1 MFHFRYLILL
11 PACNVLPTF
20 TVLESIKM
28 FRFKCHICQKNTILM
43 QHNVEIGLLC
53 NLYVD
58 VNVCLM
64 P

>member
-1 MFHFRYLILL
+1 MSYL
-11 PACNVLPTF
+11 P
-20 TVLESIKM
+20 
-28 FRFKCHICQKNTILM
+28 KNTILM

-64 P
+64 PWSDPVAEVSQHGVEAVILSLKSYVMLL